1 MNKEQF
7 LFRLHG
13 GLAVLPPET
22 RRELMADY
30 EDHFRSGLEHGKSE
44 EEIAFELGSPEELA
58 QEALEMQTK
67 SDARSDRPSSGRME
81 TSPPD
86 FAFAGAARKE
96 RSSFS
101 VVRFVMLIFAN
112 LIAIPLWA
120 AAWAL
125 IAGIAAVVLA
135 LLASPLLL
143 AVDFVLNQ
151 DWKIAQFYVALLM
164 LGVGILIAGP
174 FLRLV
179 RFAARSMRRYALW
192 NTRFVMRRIR

>member
-13 GLAVLPPET
+13 ALAALPPET

-58 QEALEMQTK
+58 QEALEMQPR
-67 SDARSDRPSSGRME
+67 SDTRSDRPSSARTE
-81 TSPPD
+81 ASLSD
-86 FAFAGAARKE
+86 LAFTGAMRNK

-101 VVRFVMLIFAN
+101 IVRFVMLVFAN

-125 IAGIAAVVLA
+125 IAGIAAVVLS

-143 AVDFVLNQ
+143 VVDFLLNQ

-179 RFAARSMRRYALW
+179 RFAARSIGRYALW